1 MKPLAM
7 YLLTICVL
15 VGFVHQRRVASQLNT
30 VKELAPGVYFHEGDL
45 RGKGHCNNGWVIF
58 DDYVLVL
65 DANFP
70 SGAEEIIPKIKA
82 QTNKPIRFAFD
93 THHHGDH
100 AYGNQVWADL
110 GAVPVAHENV
120 VAEMRKYETGLFG
133 GKPGRWEEAA
143 KQREDLRTTRLKP
156 PSLLYR
162 DLMIFDDGTHR
173 VELRYFGVGH
183 THGDGFAWLPRERI
197 LFTGDAAVN
206 GPFNYMAD
214 GDSGTWIETLAGAQK
229 LGAIIVA
236 PGHGP
241 TGDARVLEA
250 QRQYFVALRA
260 EVAKRKG
267 LAPNACRPTFQP
279 CATPSSNSTPRTSI
293 QAPHQLP
300 GSKPRRR
307 RFTESSP
314 AVSFQKSGDGGRTTG
329 ARAPSRH
336 RDDSVNVLR
345 LRECGHGVWEQFPVC
360 RPQKLSSTTAGVLE
374 TTTVD

>member
-1 MKPLAM
+1 MKRLAA
-7 YLLTICVL
+7 YVLTTGVL
-15 VGFVHQRRVASQLNT
+15 IGFLHQRQVASQVNT

-70 SGAEEIIPKIKA
+70 SGAEEILPKIKA

-100 AYGNQVWADL
+100 AYGNQVWVDN

-120 VAEMRKYETGLFG
+120 VAEMRKYETGFFG
-133 GKPGRWEEAA
+133 GKPGAPNAAAASGWKPGRWEDEAKLRA
-143 KQREDLRTTRLKP
+143 DLKPTRLKP

-162 DLMIFDDGTHR
+162 DVMIFDDGKHR

-183 THGDGFAWLPRERI
+183 THGDGFAWLPKERI

-206 GPFNYMAD
+206 GPFNYMGD
-214 GDSGTWIETLAGAQK
+214 GDSGAWIETLSKVQA

-241 TGDARVLEA
+241 VGDGGVIDA

-260 EVAKRKG
+260 EVEKRKS
-267 LAPNACRPTFQP
+267 LPPDRV
-279 CATPSSNSTPRTSI
+279 
-293 QAPHQLP
+293 QADVAAIRAALLTRHAKYIDTTAKPITNFESQVAQVYKELTGRDLP
-300 GSKPRRR
+300 K
-307 RFTESSP
+307 
-314 AVSFQKSGDGGRTTG
+314 TG
-329 ARAPSRH
+329 AMEEARRAHDRH
-336 RDDSVNVLR
+336 
-345 LRECGHGVWEQFPVC
+345 HGIAAIP
-360 RPQKLSSTTAGVLE
+360 
-374 TTTVD
+374 